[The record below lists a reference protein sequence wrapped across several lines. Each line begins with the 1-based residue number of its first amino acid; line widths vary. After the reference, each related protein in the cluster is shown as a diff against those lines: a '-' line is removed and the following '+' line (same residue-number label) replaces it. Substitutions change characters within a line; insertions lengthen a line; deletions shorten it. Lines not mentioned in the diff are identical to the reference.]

1 MLRKVYKELFVI
13 VGIFA
18 IGWAIFIFLKLK
30 PKAPEVAVSVV
41 NEQKIGDLLAE
52 NFLSNAVEVP
62 SDTVNEAIF
71 LIRKRLLEAVGN
83 TEYNYVF
90 HVIKD
95 EKVNAFATLGGHIFI
110 FTGLLEFA
118 ETPEEIAAVLAHE
131 IAHVEQRHVVNRLVK
146 ELGITLV
153 FSVLSGGDP
162 VLISEI
168 VKHSVSTVFD
178 RSQESEADK
187 FSLPLLE
194 KAGIS
199 PSYLAGIFRRIE
211 ARYGS
216 YNEYLE
222 FLMTHPNTN
231 KRIKDALEY
240 KVESGF
246 QSVPLPI
253 NWEAVKRN
261 L

>member
-1 MLRKVYKELFVI
+1 MLRKVYKELFAVI
-13 VGIFA
+13 GIFV
-18 IGWAIFIFLKLK
+18 IGWVIFIFLKIK
-30 PKAPEVAVSVV
+30 PEAPEVAISVV

-52 NFLSNAVEVP
+52 NFLNSAVEVP

-90 HVIKD
+90 HVVED

-118 ETPEEIAAVLAHE
+118 ETPEEVAAVLAHE

-162 VLISEI
+162 VMIGEI

-194 KAGIS
+194 KAGVS
-199 PSYLAGIFRRIE
+199 PSHLAGIFRRIE
-211 ARYGS
+211 ARHGS

-240 KVESGF
+240 KVGSAF